1 MTDVLSDFIRALRA
15 NDVRIS
21 TAESIDAGA
30 TLALV
35 GYEDRDV
42 LRYALSQVL
51 SKTQEQKQ
59 SFAET
64 FDRYFAFDQFTE
76 RDEEQEQ
83 EQEQEYAPNYQPDQ
97 APGQPDGG
105 AGAQATGG
113 GDGTPDLADL
123 LAQGDQAR
131 LQMML
136 AETARQVRL
145 NQIRFFTQ
153 RGLFVRR
160 IMEAMGLDGLDRRIA
175 GLSEAGDAEQ
185 AQRFRDLREEL
196 RAQIRDMVETQL
208 KLFTANAGR
217 KLREE
222 VLSEIR
228 LTNVDHS
235 DMKLMR
241 ELITKMAKRLISLHA
256 RRKKVARR
264 GQLDVRRTIRA
275 NIEFDGVMFHT
286 IWKKTKVDRP
296 KVMAVCDV
304 SGSVARVS
312 RFLLMFLY
320 SLHDVLPEVRS
331 FAFSDRLGEVTS
343 LFETR
348 DVEDALAETLKRHA
362 GGSTDYGQSLVDLE
376 MLALDDVD
384 HRTTVLLL
392 GDARSNYGNPRADV
406 LKKIHD
412 RARRVIFLNP
422 EPRTLWGSGD
432 SEMRRLSPHTDMA
445 LTCAS
450 LKDLE
455 RVVGNLLRVAV

>member
-1 MTDVLSDFIRALRA
+1 MTDVLADFIRALRA

-21 TAESIDAGA
+21 SAESIDAGA
-30 TLALV
+30 ALALV

-42 LRYALSQVL
+42 LRFALSQVL
-51 SKTQEQKQ
+51 SKTEDQKRA
-59 SFAET
+59 FGET

-76 RDEEQEQ
+76 RDENQDEQDQEQ
-83 EQEQEYAPNYQPDQ
+83 DESSSAQPDQ
-97 APGQPDGG
+97 APGQPGG
-105 AGAQATGG
+105 GTGAQAMGG
-113 GDGTPDLADL
+113 GEGAPDLADL
-123 LAQGDQAR
+123 LAQGDQAQ

-136 AETARQVRL
+136 AEAARQVRL

-175 GLSEAGDAEQ
+175 GLGDAEQ
-185 AQRFRDLREEL
+185 AQRLRDLREEL
-196 RAQIRDMVETQL
+196 RAQVRDLVETQL

-222 VLSEIR
+222 VLAEIR

-241 ELITKMAKRLISLHA
+241 ELIAKMAKRLISLHA

-286 IWKKTKVDRP
+286 IWKKTKVERP

-343 LFETR
+343 LFEES
-348 DVEDALAETLKRHA
+348 DVEDALAETLKRHS

-376 MLALDDVD
+376 ALALDDVD
-384 HRTTVLLL
+384 HHTTVLLL